1 MRVIKNTDIEYKP
14 FVGTMN
20 YSDDKK
26 NVSRRHPENFEQN
39 DRDTESNDLKEI
51 IIFEKEIEKA
61 GSVLEA
67 TEGLN
72 TFLKNK
78 LEVIS
83 TQLFFFD
90 KSKTQLIP
98 VGITNNNNT
107 VSFIRHL
114 NSEGSI
120 DWIFQNDSNSNFT
133 ELITYTVNGN
143 STKLIIIPIIQKNKR
158 RGILLLTS
166 LNDVFSNNEKSYNLV
181 QSALNY
187 TLTKIESLL
196 YKFQVKEVTKELQ
209 LYQSKNLNDHRLLAV
224 GEMAIGAIEE
234 ILNPMQVILSYADML
249 ADENNNSNSDALKI
263 IKEQVSDVTKV
274 ISGLM
279 KFAHRD
285 EKSPALQ
292 PININN
298 VIKEYHKII
307 SPSVRNKNFELI
319 LDLQK
324 NIPMI
329 ISNRDYIYQLL
340 TNVFTIVLS
349 GNSSEGGILLQTKH
363 TNNSISIR
371 VISTAY
377 LNLLDHNN
385 SEINSDLSIGII
397 QKLMGKH
404 EGNLKTSSNP
414 DTGSTLILNFPLQRK
429 KNERTNKKSCNN
441 LFAY

>member
-1 MRVIKNTDIEYKP
+1 M
-14 FVGTMN
+14 
-20 YSDDKK
+20 
-26 NVSRRHPENFEQN
+26 
-39 DRDTESNDLKEI
+39 
-51 IIFEKEIEKA
+51 
-61 GSVLEA
+61 
-67 TEGLN
+67 
-72 TFLKNK
+72 
-78 LEVIS
+78 
-83 TQLFFFD
+83 
-90 KSKTQLIP
+90 
-98 VGITNNNNT
+98 
-107 VSFIRHL
+107 
-114 NSEGSI
+114 
-120 DWIFQNDSNSNFT
+120 
-133 ELITYTVNGN
+133 
-143 STKLIIIPIIQKNKR
+143 
-158 RGILLLTS
+158 
-166 LNDVFSNNEKSYNLV
+166 
-181 QSALNY
+181 NY

-196 YKFQVKEVTKELQ
+196 YKFQVKEVTKGLQ

-414 DTGSTLILNFPLQRK
+414 DTGSTLILNFPDRK
-429 KNERTNKKSCNN
+429 SVV
-441 LFAY
+441 